1 MLPLV
6 DVPVASW
13 LRFCPALQRQGSSG
27 SWTWQGHIR
36 YSEKWFSECDN
47 GYDIKL
53 DRSTG
58 SALVRTMDEEMD
70 GRLWWFFWLNTKH
83 CSGNN
88 GNVGERIGKYTH
100 IFRRKLYP
108 VGAYYCVGERWYVIP
123 MSLRHSEL
131 QHINTEPLQHKNPN
145 SKHSIWSGY
154 NSNSMETF
162 NCTHSTRHWTLN
174 FVHNFVHGWLN
185 SPERS
190 ENHLYQTFT
199 SICARWLSN
208 TPHSLNQSN
217 AICAF
222 VSRFIKLVCISGR
235 VCGWFSILKI
245 GNINGV
251 VIVQHQLTNPCI
263 TNFYWLSQTMP
274 FN

>member
-1 MLPLV
+1 MATSVSELV
-6 DVPVASW
+6 
-13 LRFCPALQRQGSSG
+13 
-27 SWTWQGHIR
+27 
-36 YSEKWFSECDN
+36 
-47 GYDIKL
+47 
-53 DRSTG
+53 STH
-58 SALVRTMDEEMD
+58 TYFE
-70 GRLWWFFWLNTKH
+70 
-83 CSGNN
+83 GNYILS
-88 GNVGERIGKYTH
+88 ERI
-100 IFRRKLYP
+100 IVF
-108 VGAYYCVGERWYVIP
+108 GERWYVIP

-190 ENHLYQTFT
+190 ENHLYKTFT

-208 TPHSLNQSN
+208 APHSPNQSN
-217 AICAF
+217 AICSF

-251 VIVQHQLTNPCI
+251 VIVQHQLINPCI